1 MIGGVQ
7 VCGVQGGLVA
17 IRLADK
23 PTRRTRIYDEK
34 ARICP
39 AAIYGALSAATQCS
53 QSVQPISAATR
64 YCHSVL
70 PLGTA
75 TRYCH
80 SVLPLGTAT
89 RYCHSVQTL

>member
-53 QSVQPISAATR
+53 QSVQP
-64 YCHSVL
+64 
-70 PLGTA
+70 
-75 TRYCH
+75 
-80 SVLPLGTAT
+80 LGTAT